1 MLVSGHHEIYRTV
14 INAAYLMAT
23 SLLGRECTV
32 APKEKPC
39 YRCSG
44 VGHISRDCPQ
54 APSGD
59 GYSGATGGQEC
70 YKCGHVGHIARNC
83 SQGGY
88 SGDGYGGRQHTCYSC
103 GGHGHMARDCTHGQ
117 KCYNC
122 KLPPTICSTSH
133 VRPSEDLYIL
143 AFVLDFLLSSPFF
156 LSLLCECI
164 LTPLNLGGEVGH
176 VSRDCPSEARGER
189 VCYKCKQPG
198 HVQAACPN

>member
-1 MLVSGHHEIYRTV
+1 MLDEKSIQVSPENKQCRGYENFGVLSGVSRCED
-14 INAAYLMAT
+14 NGDRSP
-23 SLLGRECTV
+23 SLERSYELDRIRGCVGFDDERRECTV

-122 KLPPTICSTSH
+122 
-133 VRPSEDLYIL
+133 
-143 AFVLDFLLSSPFF
+143 
-156 LSLLCECI
+156 
-164 LTPLNLGGEVGH
+164 GEVGH

>member
-14 INAAYLMAT
+14 INAAYLTAT

-122 KLPPTICSTSH
+122 
-133 VRPSEDLYIL
+133 
-143 AFVLDFLLSSPFF
+143 
-156 LSLLCECI
+156 
-164 LTPLNLGGEVGH
+164 GEVGH